1 MRLRDTDV
9 TSVAMN
15 RNQSAHKSCPAEWH
29 LFMVRNHISF
39 VQGLLMYE
47 AFYGLREKPFSIL
60 PDPDLIYWCQN
71 HRLAFAMLE
80 FGVMNSAGFTVITGE
95 IGCGKTTLV
104 RYLLRRLDEHV
115 TVCLISN
122 TPRTQDGLLR
132 WVMMS
137 LNQPFEGSYLALFK
151 QFQRFLYDQYSK
163 GRRTILIVDEAQNL
177 GLEALEELR
186 MLSNVNT
193 DKQQFLQI
201 ILIGQP
207 QLKDML
213 RAPQL
218 IQFAQRVSSDFHLRP
233 LNIHEVSDYI
243 DFRLRAVGSRSQL
256 FTDDACKIIA
266 DTSRGI
272 PRTINILCDTALV
285 YGFAAGAERI
295 TAELVNTVIEN
306 KAQFGVLPFGLLP
319 V

>member
-1 MRLRDTDV
+1 
-9 TSVAMN
+9 
-15 RNQSAHKSCPAEWH
+15 
-29 LFMVRNHISF
+29 
-39 VQGLLMYE
+39 MYE

-95 IGCGKTTLV
+95 IGCGKTTLI
-104 RYLLRRLDEHV
+104 RYLLRKLDHHV
-115 TVCLISN
+115 TACLISN
-122 TPRTQDGLLR
+122 TPRAQEALLP
-132 WVMMS
+132 WILMS
-137 LNQPFEGSYLALFK
+137 LNQPFEGSYPALFK
-151 QFQRFLYDQYSK
+151 QFQRFLHEQFSR

-177 GLEALEELR
+177 GLDALEELR
-186 MLSNVNT
+186 MQSNINT

-201 ILIGQP
+201 ILVGQP

-218 IQFAQRVSSDFHLRP
+218 LQFAQRVSSDFDLRP
-233 LNIHEVSDYI
+233 LSADEVREYI
-243 DFRLRAVGSRSQL
+243 DFRLRAVGSHREL
-256 FTDDACKIIA
+256 FTDEACKIIA
-266 DTSRGI
+266 DISHGI

-285 YGFAAGAERI
+285 YGFAGGSEKI
-295 TAELVNTVIEN
+295 KAELVETVIQN
-306 KAQFGVLPFGLLP
+306 KNQFGVLPFGLQP

>member
-1 MRLRDTDV
+1 MKVSFREALRL
-9 TSVAMN
+9 SVHSA
-15 RNQSAHKSCPAEWH
+15 QSY
-29 LFMVRNHISF
+29 RTI
-39 VQGLLMYE
+39 QGLPMYE

-60 PDPDLIYWCQN
+60 PDPDMIYWCQN

-104 RYLLRRLDEHV
+104 RYLLRKLDDHV
-115 TVCLISN
+115 TSCLISS
-122 TPRTQDGLLR
+122 TPRTQDGLMP

-137 LNQPFEGSYLALFK
+137 LNQPFEGSYPALFK
-151 QFQRFLYDQYSK
+151 HFQRFLHDEFSR

-177 GLEALEELR
+177 GFEALEELR

-201 ILIGQP
+201 ILVGQP

-218 IQFAQRVSSDFHLRP
+218 LQFAQRVSSDFHLRP
-233 LNIHEVSDYI
+233 MNAHEVTEYI
-243 DFRLRAVGSRSQL
+243 DFRLRAVGSHAEL
-256 FTDDACKIIA
+256 FASDACKMIA
-266 DTSRGI
+266 DTSGGI

-285 YGFAAGAERI
+285 YGFAAGVDKI
-295 TAELVNTVIEN
+295 TAELVDTVIQN
-306 KAQFGVLPFGLLP
+306 KAQFGVLPFGLQP

>member
-1 MRLRDTDV
+1 
-9 TSVAMN
+9 
-15 RNQSAHKSCPAEWH
+15 
-29 LFMVRNHISF
+29 
-39 VQGLLMYE
+39 MYE
-47 AFYGLREKPFSIL
+47 AYYGLREKPFSIL

-104 RYLLRRLDEHV
+104 RYLLRRLDDHL

-122 TPRTQDGLLR
+122 TPRGPDGLLR

-137 LNQPFEGSYLALFK
+137 LNQPFEESYPALFK
-151 QFQRFLYDQYSK
+151 RFQRFLYDQYNK

-186 MLSNVNT
+186 MLSNVNA
-193 DKQQFLQI
+193 DKDQFLQI
-201 ILIGQP
+201 ILVGQP

-213 RAPQL
+213 RTPQL
-218 IQFAQRVSSDFHLRP
+218 LQFAQRISSDFHLRP
-233 LNIHEVSDYI
+233 LNVHEVSEYI
-243 DFRLRAVGSRSQL
+243 DFRLKAVGSHYRL
-256 FTDDACKIIA
+256 FSDAACKTIA
-266 DTSRGI
+266 EASRGI

-285 YGFAAGAERI
+285 YGFAAGAQDI
-295 TAELVNTVIEN
+295 TAEIVTTVIEN
-306 KAQFGVLPFGLLP
+306 KAQFGVLPLTAPQIG
-319 V
+319 